1 MTFEQYVY
9 YRMPHLLWHGSSVY
23 NGHLRGL
30 VTLTTFADRLAVELL
45 LSVFTIKV
53 RRVWDSNTHPS
64 ACGAIPLTHY
74 ATAAMLM
81 ALNGLEEL

>member
-45 LSVFTIKV
+45 LFVFTIKV
-53 RRVWDSNTHPS
+53 RRVLDSNTHPS